1 MSVEYRCTY
10 TSIIEVP
17 VYVYLSIIRQY
28 NPDDSIQ
35 LAIVHLV
42 TVWLWHNL
50 LWSSVI
56 WEGDVHILV
65 ELSKMKLAFGVSD
78 HVSECNKTSEGLC
91 EYKYGK
97 NYMNASFQWLYENGF
112 VKKLEQD

>member
-42 TVWLWHNL
+42 TVWL
-50 LWSSVI
+50 
-56 WEGDVHILV
+56 
-65 ELSKMKLAFGVSD
+65 
-78 HVSECNKTSEGLC
+78 
-91 EYKYGK
+91 
-97 NYMNASFQWLYENGF
+97 
-112 VKKLEQD
+112 